1 MGKYYL
7 IGIKGS
13 GMSSLA
19 VILNDLGHQV
29 IGYDDDS
36 KPKYTEELLK
46 LKNIPIHYNN
56 EYQLTDEIVIYSPAF
71 KLDHPELKR
80 SQELGLNI
88 LIYNKMLGE
97 LTKIFST
104 TAICGCHGKTTTTAL
119 LAQTINHLSDFPKT
133 NYLIGDGTGYANP
146 DNKNLVIEAC
156 EYQRHFL
163 DYYPENTI
171 ITNIELDHVDYYHDL
186 DDIVSAYQSFVNQTK
201 DLVIACGDDENIRK
215 LSFKQKVIFY
225 GFNDNNNVI
234 AKNINLTETGS
245 TFDCYIN
252 NEFIH
257 SFELKIF
264 GKHMILNAL
273 AVISLLIEKNVN
285 PDEIATAINLF
296 QGAKRRFT
304 VHNFDKI
311 ITINDYA
318 HHHTEIKVTI
328 ESARQKYPDKE
339 IVSIYL
345 PNTYS
350 RTKDFFHEE
359 ASALNLADK
368 VYIMDIKAD
377 RESQIDYPDISSDLI
392 LNELNNGEKIS
403 LNEVEKLLIHKNSVM
418 IFMSCTSIYQI
429 LEKYEDLLKNK
440 SN

>member
-1 MGKYYL
+1 MNKYYL
-7 IGIKGS
+7 VGIKGS

-29 IGYDDDS
+29 VGYDDDS

-46 LKNIPIHYNN
+46 KNNIPIYYNSG
-56 EYQLTDEIVIYSPAF
+56 YILTDETVIYSPAF
-71 KLDHPELKR
+71 KLEHPELMRAKKK
-80 SQELGLNI
+80 GLNI

-97 LTKIFST
+97 LTKIFNT

-119 LAQTINHLSDFPKT
+119 LSQTINQLSNYPKT
-133 NYLIGDGTGYANP
+133 NYLIGDGTGYADPN
-146 DNKNLVIEAC
+146 NKDFVIEAC

-163 DYYPENTI
+163 DYYPNNTI
-171 ITNIELDHVDYYHDL
+171 ITNIELDHVDYYNDL
-186 DDIVSAYQSFVNQTK
+186 NDIISAYQSFVNQTK
-201 DLVIACGDDENIRK
+201 DLVIACGDDNNIKK
-215 LSFKQKVIFY
+215 LNFKHKVIYY
-225 GFNDNNNVI
+225 GFNDNNDVI

-328 ESARQKYPDKE
+328 DSARQKYPDKE
-339 IVSIYL
+339 IVAIYL

-350 RTKDFFHEE
+350 RTKDFYHEE
-359 ASALNLADK
+359 ALALNLADK
-368 VYIMDIKAD
+368 VYLMDIKAD
-377 RESQIDYPDISSDLI
+377 REFQSDYPQISSDLI

-403 LNEVEKLLIHKNSVM
+403 LDTVEKLLIHNNSVL

-429 LEKYEDLLKNK
+429 LEKYEDLLKTKNI
-440 SN
+440 